1 MCLVDADS
9 VHILGKSIGST
20 ATKQPSKRDRGT
32 DLTAMK
38 QTNKQTKKTIIEANI
53 LHQSKERKKKSYHQ
67 NELGANHSD
76 DLNDEKELH
85 KSNEDVGKKRGGTI
99 E

>member
-38 QTNKQTKKTIIEANI
+38 QNKTKQPKKKKKKKKKKNTRSEYSASIKKKKI
-53 LHQSKERKKKSYHQ
+53 LFLLLFAGYQLNTRKEFEGFERKAVVK
-67 NELGANHSD
+67 
-76 DLNDEKELH
+76 
-85 KSNEDVGKKRGGTI
+85 
-99 E
+99 